1 MSPLSRRALLA
12 GAALLGMGMSVVA
25 QPLMLSE
32 AERRTLTLAARTMFP
47 HPLLSDAPYRGI
59 IDFAFP
65 DSDAAK
71 VAAARGA
78 VARLDADG
86 PPFAARAEAARHATL
101 APLIADPFFQGLR
114 VGVLI
119 GLYADLGVTR
129 RFGYQGPSIKEGGY
143 SERGF
148 DALPWLPSPKGLEAS
163 RWPI

>member
-1 MSPLSRRALLA
+1 VPASVSPLSRRALLA

-65 DSDAAK
+65 DSDTAE

-101 APLIADPFFQGLR
+101 APLIADPFFRDCGS
-114 VGVLI
+114 
-119 GLYADLGVTR
+119 AC
-129 RFGYQGPSIKEGGY
+129 
-143 SERGF
+143 
-148 DALPWLPSPKGLEAS
+148 
-163 RWPI
+163 